1 MIDVAAFLE
10 PVGMLCGMFGAI
22 FISFVDLKRRMI
34 GYVVWVISNVA
45 WITYAIIINDIWI
58 GLQFAFY
65 LGTTGF
71 GIYNII
77 KYNRKM
83 CGKDI

>member
-34 GYVVWVISNVA
+34 GYVVWVIS
-45 WITYAIIINDIWI
+45 ILRSYDK
-58 GLQFAFY
+58 L
-65 LGTTGF
+65 
-71 GIYNII
+71 
-77 KYNRKM
+77 
-83 CGKDI
+83 